1 MTLGIVFLML
11 FLARSARMKST
22 MKMVAAPAF
31 FNISEPDYIRAS
43 NRYEPGYYYPLIL
56 APVVSILIAYFM
68 IYFGFCPRPLG
79 ITIVWTTPIFLSGM
93 LGTGSIMGA
102 VVQLM
107 CLIASTL
114 IWFPFIKGLDNL
126 YVKDEQANPVKEGE

>member
-1 MTLGIVFLML
+1 M
-11 FLARSARMKST
+11 MKTATTWIPS
-22 MKMVAAPAF
+22 
-31 FNISEPDYIRAS
+31 
-43 NRYEPGYYYPLIL
+43 
-56 APVVSILIAYFM
+56 
-68 IYFGFCPRPLG
+68 CPRPLG

-126 YVKDEQANPVKEGE
+126 YVKEEQANPVKEGE